1 VPARPPQRRITTTTP
16 LGPRV
21 PAKPRPPASL
31 DPATVDEHSLEPEST
46 FRRLG
51 FEDIDLAGQDA
62 DSVEFEQCRFRRA
75 TLAGVVLDRSG
86 FTDCLVENSDWA
98 NLRAAKATMVRVKL
112 STVRLTGLH
121 WIDGALKDVSFH
133 ECRMDLA
140 MFRFTSFKD
149 VAFVDCNLSRVDFT
163 NADLR
168 GAQFTGC
175 DLTGAQ
181 FAQADCAGTR
191 FTRCD
196 LAGVGNVTNLKGA
209 TLSAQDLVALSYVF
223 AGALGITIED

>member
-1 VPARPPQRRITTTTP
+1 M
-16 LGPRV
+16 

-31 DPATVDEHSLEPEST
+31 DAATVDDHSLEPEST

-51 FEDIDLAGQDA
+51 FEGIDLSGQEA

-75 TLAGVVLDRSG
+75 TMAGVRLDNSS

-98 NLRAAKATMVRVKL
+98 NARTAKAAMVRVKL
-112 STVRLTGLH
+112 TTVRLTGLQ
-121 WIDGALKDVSFH
+121 WIDGVLRDVSFH
-133 ECRMDLA
+133 ECRIDLA
-140 MFRFTSFKD
+140 TFRFTSFKD
-149 VAFVDCNLSRVDFT
+149 VAFTDCNLSRADFT

-181 FAQADCAGTR
+181 FAQADCAGAR

-196 LAGVGNVTNLKGA
+196 LAGIGSVTNLRGA
-209 TLSAQDLVALSYVF
+209 TLGAHDLAALSYVF
-223 AGALGITIED
+223 AGALGITIEDQQ

>member
-1 VPARPPQRRITTTTP
+1 M
-16 LGPRV
+16 
-21 PAKPRPPASL
+21 
-31 DPATVDEHSLEPEST
+31 DEHSLEAEST

-51 FEDIDLAGQDA
+51 FEEIDLSGQAADA
-62 DSVEFEQCRFRRA
+62 VEFEQCRFRRA
-75 TLAGVVLDRSG
+75 TLAGVRLDQAS

-98 NLRAAKATMVRVKL
+98 NARAAKAAMVRVKL
-112 STVRLTGLH
+112 TTVRLTGLH
-121 WIDGALKDVSFH
+121 WIDGALKDVAFH

-140 MFRFTSFKD
+140 TFRFTSFKD
-149 VAFVDCNLSRVDFT
+149 VAFTDCNLSRADFT

-191 FTRCD
+191 FVRCD
-196 LAGVGNVTNLKGA
+196 LSGIGSVANLRGA
-209 TLSAQDLVALSYVF
+209 TLSGHDLATLSTVF
-223 AGALGITIED
+223 AGALGIAIED